1 MKPGPP
7 KNVRPI
13 SQQDNGPRHGTDI
26 FMSHFVQI
34 GLLFFVLSIILPFLF
49 RLLGFSKSP
58 RDKVRGIVE
67 YARKRGYTLVN
78 PAIEG
83 AMNSSLLEMAKNP
96 ALRNTVH
103 ASSDIS
109 DIEDLS
115 NGTGDWLAFTCR
127 VGSKEATIFNL
138 SVTPRNVHGGQ
149 DIRYKVAKIK
159 APGLP
164 QFSLGK
170 NSILR
175 KVEDVVGKLTG
186 TPAIAVN
193 VDARQHPEF
202 AAHYWIRGADP
213 AAVLNFL
220 TSEKIRFIE
229 TAGCNGILATN
240 RNYLVYHEDGVLQ
253 AEADF
258 DSFIARVEKIEAN
271 IL

>member
-1 MKPGPP
+1 
-7 KNVRPI
+7 
-13 SQQDNGPRHGTDI
+13 
-26 FMSHFVQI
+26 MSHFIQI
-34 GLLFFVLSIILPFLF
+34 ALLFFVLSIILPFLF
-49 RLLGFSKSP
+49 RLLGISKSP
-58 RDKVRGIVE
+58 REKARGIVE
-67 YARKRGYTLVN
+67 YARKRGYALVN

-115 NGTGDWLAFTCR
+115 NGTGDWLAFTCQ

-202 AAHYWIRGADP
+202 AAHYWIRGVDP
-213 AAVLNFL
+213 AVVLNFL

-229 TAGCNGILATN
+229 TAGCSGILATN

-253 AEADF
+253 TETDF
-258 DSFIARVEKIEAN
+258 DSFIARVEKIAAN